1 MEEEKIDEIEKIR
14 TGGILDSF
22 RDQLKD
28 KDTQKIE
35 LTNKLVEILID
46 DNHPEIVDLKT
57 TVLEKSDL
65 ATWELTIELMD
76 TFLVDEFI
84 LDAEKRN
91 RLKFLKRKIYNAR
104 ISIEGRGRSDILQ
117 SISNYLVSIN
127 ADELKE
133 KLPFRVGRRL

>member
-1 MEEEKIDEIEKIR
+1 MIEEIKS
-14 TGGILDSF
+14 GGILDDIK
-22 RDQLKD
+22 DQLKD
-28 KDTQKIE
+28 KDSQRIE

-57 TVLEKSDL
+57 TILEKADL
-65 ATWELTIELMD
+65 STWQLTIELMD

-104 ISIEGRGRSDILQ
+104 ISIEGKGRSDILQ
-117 SISNYLVSIN
+117 SISNYLVSVN
-127 ADELKE
+127 MEELKE
-133 KLPFRVGRRL
+133 KLPFRMGRKI